1 MALPKLLTSISHLQP
16 LDFSF
21 FLGMPVLQSLGSYL
35 FSARIAY
42 SLLSQ
47 LLHGTL
53 YFPIEP
59 EVICT
64 E

>member
-42 SLLSQ
+42 SLPHNSYM
-47 LLHGTL
+47 G